1 MTSDTSRRTDGFNPA
16 TIEARI
22 RAYERFGIHRTG
34 WPGDDATSDWLVEEL
49 GRLGVAA
56 DTERFTFPRV
66 ETRRTRL
73 TWGTGPRDYADG
85 VPMYDGGFTRA
96 GGIGGEL
103 VSDEDGDPFG
113 KIVVFASAAARRP
126 AGNPPTG
133 ARETF
138 GELARAGAVGA
149 VVPTGQRSSIRLRNA
164 GYIDRPY
171 SLPVL
176 QVAPDD
182 IRDLAAAMIIGVE
195 GVLEIDG
202 ERLQSTATN
211 VVAGVEGTDP
221 GAAPLIVITP
231 KSGWFTC
238 AAERGG
244 GIAVWLALAEHFAR
258 IAPRREVHLL
268 ASSGHELHHQGLE
281 HWLRSRTALVRRA
294 VLTLHLG
301 ASIGARYP
309 APEYGASSTAWHDVA
324 RDAMRAEGIDLEAVT
339 PMPPGEPGSG
349 EARNIHEAGGRFVS
363 FLGHHRYFHMPD
375 DTVDS
380 AVDAEAVARY
390 ARAARRV
397 VDAAMAQADEE
408 FDAAG

>member
-1 MTSDTSRRTDGFNPA
+1 MTDGFEPA
-16 TIEARI
+16 EIEARI
-22 RAYERFGIHRTG
+22 RAYESFGIHRTG
-34 WPGDDATSDWLVEEL
+34 WPGDDATSEWLVEEL

-56 DTERFTFPRV
+56 GAERFTFPRV
-66 ETRRTRL
+66 EIRRARL
-73 TWGTGPRDYADG
+73 SWGTGPRDHADG
-85 VPMYDGGFTRA
+85 VPMYDGGFTPA
-96 GGIGGEL
+96 GGIEGEL
-103 VSDEDGDPFG
+103 VSDEDGDFLG
-113 KIVVFASAAARRP
+113 KIVVLTSAAARGP

-149 VVPTGQRSSIRLRNA
+149 VVPTGGGSSIRLRNA
-164 GYIDRPY
+164 EYIDRTF

-182 IRDLAAAMIIGVE
+182 IRDLAAAMASGAA

-202 ERLQSTATN
+202 ERRQSTATN
-211 VVAGVEGTDP
+211 VVASIGGADP
-221 GAAPLIVITP
+221 AAAPLLVITP

-258 IAPRREVHLL
+258 SAPRREVHLL

-309 APEYGASSTAWHDVA
+309 EPEYGASSAAWHDLA
-324 RDAMRAEGIDLEAVT
+324 RDALRAEGIEPTAMT

-375 DTVDS
+375 DTFDR
-380 AVDAEAVARY
+380 AVDAEAVACY

-397 VDAAMAQADEE
+397 VDAAQAQADEG

>member
-1 MTSDTSRRTDGFNPA
+1 MTDGFDPA
-16 TIEARI
+16 AIEARI
-22 RAYERFGIHRTG
+22 RAYERFGIHRSG
-34 WPGDDATSDWLVEEL
+34 WPGDAATSEWLVEEL

-66 ETRRTRL
+66 ETRRARL
-73 TWGTGPRDYADG
+73 SWGAGPRDHADG
-85 VPMYDGGFTRA
+85 VPMYDGGFTPA
-96 GGIGGEL
+96 GGIEGEL
-103 VSDEDGDPFG
+103 VSDEDRDPRG
-113 KIVVFASAAARRP
+113 KIVVLVSAAARGP

-138 GELARAGAVGA
+138 GELAGAGAVGA
-149 VVPTGQRSSIRLRNA
+149 VVPTGEGSSIRLRNA
-164 GYIDRPY
+164 EYIDRPF

-182 IRDLAAAMIIGVE
+182 IRDLAASIAAGVA

-202 ERLQSTATN
+202 ERRQSTATN
-211 VVAGVEGTDP
+211 VVASIAGTDP
-221 GAAPLIVITP
+221 GAAPLLVITP

-258 IAPRREVHLL
+258 VVPRREVQLL

-309 APEYGASSTAWHDVA
+309 EPEYGASNAAWQDVM
-324 RDAMRAEGIDLEAVT
+324 RDAIDAEGIDLAAVT
-339 PMPPGEPGSG
+339 PMTPGEPGG
-349 EARNIHEAGGRFVS
+349 EARNIHEAGGRYAS
-363 FLGHHRYFHMPD
+363 FLGYHRYFHTPD
-375 DTVDS
+375 DTFDI

-397 VDAAMAQADEE
+397 VDAALAQADEE
-408 FDAAG
+408 LS

>member
-1 MTSDTSRRTDGFNPA
+1 MTAPTDGGMVMHGFEPA

-96 GGIGGEL
+96 GGIDGEL

-113 KIVVFASAAARRP
+113 KIVVFASAAARGP

-138 GELARAGAVGA
+138 GELARSGAVGA
-149 VVPTGQRSSIRLRNA
+149 VVPTGEGPSIRLRNA

-202 ERLQSTATN
+202 GAAAVDRDQCRRRRRGYGPRGSTADRDHP
-211 VVAGVEGTDP
+211 E
-221 GAAPLIVITP
+221 
-231 KSGWFTC
+231 
-238 AAERGG
+238 
-244 GIAVWLALAEHFAR
+244 VWLVHVRCRAWRRDRGLACARRALRAHCATPRGAPAGQFGPRTASPGTRALAALAHGAR
-258 IAPRREVHLL
+258 APSRADAAPRRLDRGALSGTGVRGQQHGL
-268 ASSGHELHHQGLE
+268 ARRGARRDARGGHRPG
-281 HWLRSRTALVRRA
+281 SCDADATRRA
-294 VLTLHLG
+294 G
-301 ASIGARYP
+301 
-309 APEYGASSTAWHDVA
+309 
-324 RDAMRAEGIDLEAVT
+324 
-339 PMPPGEPGSG
+339 
-349 EARNIHEAGGRFVS
+349 
-363 FLGHHRYFHMPD
+363 
-375 DTVDS
+375 
-380 AVDAEAVARY
+380 
-390 ARAARRV
+390 
-397 VDAAMAQADEE
+397 
-408 FDAAG
+408 

>member
-1 MTSDTSRRTDGFNPA
+1 MHGFEPA
-16 TIEARI
+16 AIEARI

-34 WPGDDATSDWLVEEL
+34 WPGDEATSEWLIEEL

-56 DTERFTFPRV
+56 AIEPFTFPRV
-66 ETRRTRL
+66 ETRRARL
-73 TWGTGPRDYADG
+73 SWGSGPRDHADG
-85 VPMYDGGFTRA
+85 VPMYDGGFTPT
-96 GGIGGEL
+96 GGIEGEL
-103 VSDEDGDPFG
+103 VSDEDGDRRG
-113 KIVVFASAAARRP
+113 KIVVLVSAAARGP
-126 AGNPPTG
+126 AGNPPAG

-149 VVPTGQRSSIRLRNA
+149 VVPTGEGSSIRLRNA
-164 GYIDRPY
+164 EYIEGPF

-176 QVAPDD
+176 QVAPGDV
-182 IRDLAAAMIIGVE
+182 RDLAAALASGVA
-195 GVLEIDG
+195 GTLEIDG
-202 ERLQSTATN
+202 ERRESTATN
-211 VVAGVEGTDP
+211 VVASIAGTDP
-221 GAAPLIVITP
+221 EAAPLLVITP

-244 GIAVWLALAEHFAR
+244 GVAVWLALAGHFAR
-258 IAPRREVHLL
+258 VPPRREVHLL

-309 APEYGASSTAWHDVA
+309 DAEYGTSSAALHDLT
-324 RDAMRAEGIDLEAVT
+324 RDALLEEGIGPQAVT
-339 PMPPGEPGSG
+339 PAPPGEAGGG
-349 EARNIHEAGGRFVS
+349 EARNIDEVGGRFVS
-363 FLGHHRYFHMPD
+363 LRGYHRYFHMPD
-375 DTVDS
+375 DTFDR

-397 VDAAMAQADEE
+397 VDAALAQADEDRE
-408 FDAAG
+408 AAG